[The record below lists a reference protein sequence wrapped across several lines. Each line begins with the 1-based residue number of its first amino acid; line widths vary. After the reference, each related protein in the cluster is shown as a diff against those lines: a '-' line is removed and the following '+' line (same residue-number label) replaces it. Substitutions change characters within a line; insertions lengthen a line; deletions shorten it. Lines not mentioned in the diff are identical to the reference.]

1 MMRRVVQ
8 ISVTVGLLALLA
20 WSVETRD
27 VLSFLQRID
36 LVYGGAA
43 LALLLLQ
50 NELVTRRWTVV
61 LKAFVPPPTHFRM
74 LRIVYLAL
82 FAQLF
87 LPTSIGGAFVR
98 AGMLFRAGVSLGVA
112 ANSVILDRL
121 IALGGLILF
130 AAVFLPAVSVPWTVD
145 QEVRRL
151 GFIIAGIAVAS
162 LATVIGALKL
172 QPLTYWLSLLN
183 RTPIRHLLT
192 PVQAAASNLKN
203 PRRIVAALALSLAA
217 QLVTICAVFVLA
229 MGMGLSVRLID
240 CLLVMPPVMLIASLP
255 ISISG
260 WGVREGAMMVAF
272 GLLDVPKEAALALS
286 VQFAL
291 LGYLA
296 ATPGALAWLIE
307 VNARANKRTSEDAT
321 DGY

>member
-1 MMRRVVQ
+1 MRRAVQ

-61 LKAFVPPPTHFRM
+61 LSAFVAPPGHFRM
-74 LRIVYLAL
+74 LRIVYLGL

-112 ANSVILDRL
+112 ANSVILDRVV
-121 IALGGLILF
+121 AFGGLIML
-130 AAVFLPAVSVPWTVD
+130 AVIFMPAVSVPWSVD
-145 QEVRRL
+145 PEVRRL
-151 GFIIAGIAVAS
+151 GLLIAGIATAGLVVAI
-162 LATVIGALKL
+162 VALKL
-172 QPLTYWLSLLN
+172 QPLPYWIGLLS
-183 RTPIRHLLT
+183 RTPVRHLLT
-192 PVQAAASNLKN
+192 PLRDAARNLAS
-203 PRRIVAALALSLAA
+203 PYRIAAALAFSLVA
-217 QLVTICAVFVLA
+217 QMVTICAVFVLA
-229 MGMGLSVRLID
+229 MGMGLPVRLLD
-240 CLLVMPPVMLIASLP
+240 CLLIMPPVMLISSLP
-255 ISISG
+255 ISVAG
-260 WGVREGAMMVAF
+260 WGVREGAMVVAF

-296 ATPGALAWLIE
+296 ATPGAAAWLVE
-307 VNARANKRTSEDAT
+307 VNSRRQQSSDIQKKDV
-321 DGY
+321 G

>member
-1 MMRRVVQ
+1 MRRAVQ

-61 LKAFVPPPTHFRM
+61 LSAFVTPPGHFRM
-74 LRIVYLAL
+74 LRIVYLGL

-87 LPTSIGGAFVR
+87 LPSSIGGAFVR
-98 AGMLFRAGVSLGVA
+98 AGMLFRAGVPLGVA
-112 ANSVILDRL
+112 ANSVILDR
-121 IALGGLILF
+121 IVAFGGLILL
-130 AAVFLPAVSVPWTVD
+130 AVIFMPAVSVPWSVD
-145 QEVRRL
+145 QDVRQL
-151 GFIIAGIAVAS
+151 GLLIAGIAVAG
-162 LATVIGALKL
+162 LAMVIVALKL
-172 QPLTYWLSLLN
+172 QPLTYWIGLLG
-183 RTPIRHLLT
+183 RTPVRHLLT
-192 PVQAAASNLKN
+192 PLRDAARNLVS
-203 PRRIVAALALSLAA
+203 PYRIAAALAFSLAA
-217 QLVTICAVFVLA
+217 QMVTICAVFTLA
-229 MGMGLSVRLID
+229 MGMGLSVRLLD
-240 CLLVMPPVMLIASLP
+240 CLLIMPPVMLISSLP
-255 ISISG
+255 ISVAG
-260 WGVREGAMMVAF
+260 WGVREGAMVVAF

-307 VNARANKRTSEDAT
+307 LNARANKGTPGDAK
-321 DGY
+321 